1 MATYR
6 KFPPSHTTMT
16 VTEIRKSRG
25 FYTCTLNEADAYAIM
40 RGDKTATCIDAKCH
54 IQKGDWLVFKVYKI
68 GSSMRVMHEIEDLVF
83 EVTHVSELG
92 GCTPAMNLACFVKKD
107 GYTFHDGD
115 VNSEYKE
122 DTVTT

>member
-1 MATYR
+1 
-6 KFPPSHTTMT
+6 MT

-25 FYTCTLNEADAYAIM
+25 FYIFTLNEADAYAIM
-40 RGDKTATCIDAKCH
+40 RGDKTATCVDARYH
-54 IQKGDWLVFKVYKI
+54 IQKGDWFVCKVHEI
-68 GSSMRVMHEIEDLVF
+68 DSCIRVMHEIEDFVF

-107 GYTFHDGD
+107 GYTFHKGD